1 MSEKYIISIYKI
13 STNEDKLRVFIG
25 STKKNIQSLLS
36 FYIKNYN
43 QNVNNHLYEWIK
55 LLNKSKL
62 KIKLLKSYPVSNKE
76 EKHQRELYWIN
87 KYTKYGYGVINNL
100 QNITE
105 NLDKKE
111 NEIIYVCLKDISMT
125 RLLNMFGDNIIS
137 ISKHPLQNQNY
148 ALPGIQSNIP
158 SNIQENIQSNIQE
171 NIQSNIQENTQSN
184 ITNIPFAPPFISVS
198 KKINVIEKNISNK
211 SDNPLMD
218 ELKNV
223 LLQRKKNKKE
233 IKE

>member
-55 LLNKSKL
+55 LLNKLKL

-111 NEIIYVCLKDISMT
+111 NKIIYVCLKDISMT

-148 ALPGIQSNIP
+148 ALPSIQS
-158 SNIQENIQSNIQE
+158 SIQSNIQE
-171 NIQSNIQENTQSN
+171 NIQSN

-223 LLQRKKNKKE
+223 LLQRKKNKE
-233 IKE
+233 IK

>member
-148 ALPGIQSNIP
+148 ALPSIQS
-158 SNIQENIQSNIQE
+158 SIQSNIQE
-171 NIQSNIQENTQSN
+171 NIQSN

-223 LLQRKKNKKE
+223 LLQRKKNKE
-233 IKE
+233 IK

>member
-148 ALPGIQSNIP
+148 ALPGIP

-171 NIQSNIQENTQSN
+171 NIQSNIP
-184 ITNIPFAPPFISVS
+184 NIPFAPPFISVS

-233 IKE
+233 IK

>member
-76 EKHQRELYWIN
+76 EKHQREVYWIN

-137 ISKHPLQNQNY
+137 ISKHPFQNQNY
-148 ALPGIQSNIP
+148 ALQGIQSNISSNIS
-158 SNIQENIQSNIQE
+158 SNIQENV
-171 NIQSNIQENTQSN
+171 QSN

-198 KKINVIEKNISNK
+198 KKINVIEKNIS
-211 SDNPLMD
+211 DNPLMD

-223 LLQRKKNKKE
+223 LLQRNKIIKKNNILIVDESRK
-233 IKE
+233 

>member
-100 QNITE
+100 QNITD

-148 ALPGIQSNIP
+148 ALPSIQS
-158 SNIQENIQSNIQE
+158 SIQSNIQE
-171 NIQSNIQENTQSN
+171 NIQSN

-223 LLQRKKNKKE
+223 LLQRKKNKE
-233 IKE
+233 IK

>member
-13 STNEDKLRVFIG
+13 STDEDKLRVFIG
-25 STKKNIQSLLS
+25 STKKNIQFLLS

-148 ALPGIQSNIP
+148 ALPGIQSNI
-158 SNIQENIQSNIQE
+158 QE

-223 LLQRKKNKKE
+223 LLQRKKNKE
-233 IKE
+233 IK

>member
-62 KIKLLKSYPVSNKE
+62 KIKLLKSYPVLNKE
-76 EKHQRELYWIN
+76 EKYQRELYWIN

-148 ALPGIQSNIP
+148 ALPSIQSSIQC
-158 SNIQENIQSNIQE
+158 NIQENI
-171 NIQSNIQENTQSN
+171 QSN

-223 LLQRKKNKKE
+223 LLQRKKNKE
-233 IKE
+233 IK

>member
-25 STKKNIQSLLS
+25 STKKNIQYLLS

-76 EKHQRELYWIN
+76 EKHQREEYWIN

-100 QNITE
+100 KNITD

-137 ISKHPLQNQNY
+137 ISKHPLHNQNY
-148 ALPGIQSNIP
+148 ALQGIPSNIH
-158 SNIQENIQSNIQE
+158 SNIQENVQSNIK
-171 NIQSNIQENTQSN
+171 
-184 ITNIPFAPPFISVS
+184 NIPFAPPFISVS
-198 KKINVIEKNISNK
+198 KKINVIEKNIS
-211 SDNPLMD
+211 DNPLMD

-223 LLQRKKNKKE
+223 LLQRKKNNKKE
-233 IKE
+233 